1 MSAPRAGAGYAA
13 RGGAGRHIRPHRAG
27 LLQNAPDLA
36 IGEPVPHG
44 EHGHQRP
51 FGKPF
56 TGQFVTFKVDVPVP
70 RVHESLTAG
79 GDIQRRASVAPD
91 QLGSLFAADDLHQ
104 FFTLFLPTQRDA
116 ERNGKTCPALGPD
129 ELDRRRKANQFN
141 QFIHA
146 LPPCPGLPGKHLRR
160 RAAPLPPCVP
170 YESLLGKR
178 CTSPPRVE
186 RHGKQCPERVLPEGL
201 RRGGRPN
208 C

>member
-129 ELDRRRKANQFN
+129 ECPPWGMAAGTAGCPSPTPRRGMA
-141 QFIHA
+141 A
-146 LPPCPGLPGKHLRR
+146 CPCR
-160 RAAPLPPCVP
+160 RACVERGGDFGAGPVLHVKRAPLSLAGTRYTTGRAPPGCP
-170 YESLLGKR
+170 YG
-178 CTSPPRVE
+178 V
-186 RHGKQCPERVLPEGL
+186 
-201 RRGGRPN
+201 RRPAGG
-208 C
+208 

>member
-1 MSAPRAGAGYAA
+1 M
-13 RGGAGRHIRPHRAG
+13 
-27 LLQNAPDLA
+27 
-36 IGEPVPHG
+36 PHG

-129 ELDRRRKANQFN
+129 ELDAGRPISSTNSFT
-141 QFIHA
+141 
-146 LPPCPGLPGKHLRR
+146 PCPRVRACPENISEDALRR
-160 RAAPLPPCVP
+160 SRFFAMC
-170 YESLLGKR
+170 SI
-178 CTSPPRVE
+178 
-186 RHGKQCPERVLPEGL
+186 
-201 RRGGRPN
+201 
-208 C
+208 

>member
-160 RAAPLPPCVP
+160 RAAPLPILRHVFHMNP
-170 YESLLGKR
+170 Y
-178 CTSPPRVE
+178 
-186 RHGKQCPERVLPEGL
+186 
-201 RRGGRPN
+201 
-208 C
+208 

>member
-1 MSAPRAGAGYAA
+1 M
-13 RGGAGRHIRPHRAG
+13 
-27 LLQNAPDLA
+27 
-36 IGEPVPHG
+36 PHG

-91 QLGSLFAADDLHQ
+91 Q
-104 FFTLFLPTQRDA
+104 LFLPTQRDA

-160 RAAPLPPCVP
+160 RVAPLPILRHVFHMNP
-170 YESLLGKR
+170 Y
-178 CTSPPRVE
+178 
-186 RHGKQCPERVLPEGL
+186 
-201 RRGGRPN
+201 
-208 C
+208 